1 MRGNDKSRE
10 IQLRIPRLV
19 MNLIMAFIFWV
30 LNAFVPPTLEGI
42 QLPGINYPASQVF
55 WFVTLLIM
63 IMFLVRALS
72 DALVLG
78 DILTDMVI
86 RGIGIK
92 EELSPKRAL
101 RDLIYIIVIVL
112 VAAAAS
118 PFIKSVEK
126 SVSMISTAVTYIALA
141 LIIVLIYDIGRIIY
155 NLIEEKAEV
164 LAEKIS
170 RITSENKEGRKGK

>member
-1 MRGNDKSRE
+1 MPKNDKSRE

-19 MNLIMAFIFWV
+19 MNLIMVFIFWV

-42 QLPGINYPASQVF
+42 QLPGIHYPASQVF
-55 WFVTLLIM
+55 WFITLLIM
-63 IMFLVRALS
+63 IMFLARALS
-72 DALVLG
+72 DALALG

-101 RDLIYIIVIVL
+101 RDVIYIIVIVL
-112 VAAAAS
+112 VAAATS
-118 PFIKSVEK
+118 PFIKSVE
-126 SVSMISTAVTYIALA
+126 SSISMISTAITYIALA

-164 LAEKIS
+164 LAEKLS
-170 RITSENKEGRKGK
+170 KITSEKERVERK